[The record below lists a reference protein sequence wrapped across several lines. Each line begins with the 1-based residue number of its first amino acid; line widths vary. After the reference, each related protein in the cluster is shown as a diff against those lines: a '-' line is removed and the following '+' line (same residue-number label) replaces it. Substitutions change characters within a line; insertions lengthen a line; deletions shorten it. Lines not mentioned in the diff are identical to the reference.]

1 MSKQT
6 SRAKVWW
13 QAIRY
18 HFVPPSIFPAVLGGL
33 ISWANDEFYLWHF
46 LLVLAAVIINQIGL
60 NMTDDYFD
68 FKHSVDRLKP
78 GEKNPYTGG
87 SGTLSS
93 GAIKP
98 RSMFAAF
105 TLCYVVTVAAGLYLT
120 AVRGLPVLLF
130 GLVGVFCAVFYT
142 APPISFSHHGLGE
155 LSLIVN
161 YGSIIGLGAYYVQAQ
176 TLTLEAFSAT
186 LPIGVMLFSM
196 IVINEIPDVEEDR
209 AAGKLTLVARYGR
222 KAGIR
227 LYVAGW
233 FCTYGVI
240 VGAVVFRVVSVF
252 ALLALLSLPLVYRSI
267 KILRVHYNNPV
278 LLAPANLDMIKAYS
292 IAGFGL
298 IAGYA
303 VQGILKGASLAQL
316 AFTLLLVAAAYAPVA
331 ITLMRAGKE

>member
-1 MSKQT
+1 MSRQT

-33 ISWANDEFYLWHF
+33 ISWANGEFYLWLF
-46 LLVLAAVIINQIGL
+46 LLVLAVIIINNIGL

-68 FKHSVDRLKP
+68 YKHAVDRLKP

-98 RSMFAAF
+98 KKMFLAF
-105 TLCYVVTVAAGLYLT
+105 SLCFSVTIAAGLYLT

-142 APPISFSHHGLGE
+142 APPVSFSHHGFGE
-155 LSLIVN
+155 LSVLVN
-161 YGSIIGLGAYYVQAQ
+161 FGGTIGLGAYYVQSQ
-176 TLTLEAFSAT
+176 MLTLEAFLAT
-186 LPIGVMLFSM
+186 LPIGIMVFSM

-209 AAGKLTLVARYGR
+209 SAGKITLVVRYGR
-222 KAGIR
+222 KAGVK
-227 LYVAGW
+227 LYLTSWLCA
-233 FCTYGVI
+233 YAVI
-240 VGAVVFRVVSVF
+240 VGAVALRLIPVF
-252 ALLALLSLPLVYRSI
+252 ALLSLLSLPHVYRST
-267 KILRVHYNNPV
+267 KILRVHYNHSV
-278 LLAPANLDMIKAYS
+278 LMAPANLGTIKAFS
-292 IAGFGL
+292 IASFGL

-316 AFTLLLVAAAYAPVA
+316 ALTLLLVAAAYAPAA
-331 ITLMRAGKE
+331 IPVMRAGKE